1 MAKIR
6 QITLGGT
13 TYELKDNALTTIVNA
28 IMAGTQPTGS
38 ATVQGETY
46 WLPTSTDETRWNE
59 IKDLIIFNLKGSVAS
74 YADLPANASAGDVY
88 LIANATS
95 GFTEEWVKTDSG
107 WEMLGTVSGSIDIS
121 GKADKSEMII
131 TQGTGANADK
141 TTIQLKSGTSATV
154 LNAHQDISG
163 KADKTEVKNLFDG
176 FTTTLITGTS
186 DEYKLTIP
194 TATIN
199 QSTGALE

>member
-13 TYELKDNALTTIVNA
+13 TYELKDQDLTSMVNSLLA
-28 IMAGTQPTGS
+28 MTLPTGS
-38 ATVQGETY
+38 QVQNENY
-46 WLPTSTDETRWNE
+46 WVPTTTDKTAWDA
-59 IKDLIIFNLKGSVAS
+59 IKVKKMFDLKGSVAS
-74 YADLPANASAGDVY
+74 YADLPNNAEVGDVY
-88 LIANATS
+88 MIANSTT
-95 GFTEEWVKTDSG
+95 GFTEEWVKTDTD
-107 WEMLGTVSGSIDIS
+107 WELLGTTSSQVDIS

-163 KADKTEVKNLFDG
+163 KADKTEVKSLFDG

>member
-13 TYELKDNALTTIVNA
+13 TYELKDQELTTLVNSLLA
-28 IMAGTQPTGS
+28 MTLPTGS
-38 ATVQGETY
+38 QVQGETY
-46 WLPTSTDETRWNE
+46 WVPTTTDKTAFDN
-59 IKDLIIFNLKGSVAS
+59 IKDMHIFNLKGSVAS
-74 YADLPANASAGDVY
+74 YADLPANAEVGDVY
-88 LIANATS
+88 MIANATT
-95 GFTEEWVKTDSG
+95 GFTEEWVKTDTD
-107 WEMLGTVSGSIDIS
+107 WELLGTTSSQVDIS

-141 TTIQLKSGTSATV
+141 TTIQLKQGTSATV

-163 KADKTEVKNLFDG
+163 KEDKTVVQNLFNG
-176 FTTTLITGTS
+176 FTATLISGTT

-194 TATIN
+194 SYPTN
-199 QSTGALE
+199 